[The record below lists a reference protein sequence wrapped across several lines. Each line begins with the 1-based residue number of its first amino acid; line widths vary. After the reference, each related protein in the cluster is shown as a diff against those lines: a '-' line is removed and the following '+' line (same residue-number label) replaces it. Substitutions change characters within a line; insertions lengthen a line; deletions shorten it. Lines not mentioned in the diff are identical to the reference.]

1 MIRTRLAAAAAGV
14 LAAGTVLA
22 IAAPAMALAP
32 LPPDCTVAHA
42 AATPPPQYTAPCT
55 PTVTGTNP
63 IPAGGGSVTL
73 TVPGVAS
80 IVINVDNAGNVTVPT
95 ITPTAP
101 FVQGTLT
108 VNNETGLVSI
118 TFSNTG
124 AAGVV
129 KPETYVIKAK
139 VSRLPGAAG
148 YAVQTIAKPVS
159 HHKHDDEGKGDDK
172 QGDDDSQGG
181 NGGAQGWSGGAGP
194 ASFTGAHGH
203 GGDGGGD

>member
-1 MIRTRLAAAAAGV
+1 MIRSRLAAAAVGV

-22 IAAPAMALAP
+22 IAAPAMALSP

-63 IPAGGGSVTL
+63 IPSGGGSVTL
-73 TVPGVAS
+73 MVPGVAS

-95 ITPTAP
+95 ITPAAP

-108 VNNETGLVSI
+108 VNNTTGLVSI
-118 TFSNTG
+118 TFTNKG

-148 YAVQTIAKPVS
+148 FAVQTIAKPVT
-159 HHKHDDEGKGDDK
+159 HHKDDHGKGDDRE
-172 QGDDDSQGG
+172 GDDDSQGG
-181 NGGAQGWSGGAGP
+181 PGGGQGWSGGAGP
-194 ASFTGAHGH
+194 ASFTGGHGH
-203 GGDGGGD
+203 GGGGGD